1 MTKCKKCGREIA
13 DGDKYCIS
21 CNETKDHK
29 VKFWAKVGFACVAV
43 MAAVASVFVGKK
55 DES

>member
-1 MTKCKKCGREIA
+1 MARCKKCGREVA

-21 CNETKDHK
+21 CNETQDQE
-29 VKFWAKVGFACVAV
+29 VKFWAKIGLFCV
-43 MAAVASVFVGKK
+43 AAVAAATSFFVGKK